1 MATKNAATKVKFTK
15 DGVESEQEVPY
26 VVELAESEENLR
38 AILKTKLTE
47 DEQNSAEVAEH
58 VTKKLIDYCN
68 QIFESNARQA
78 ARAAFLTTLEG
89 PDKAIKAMAKKLAAV
104 KNITVEE
111 AEKAIRAIM

>member
-1 MATKNAATKVKFTK
+1 MAMKNATTKVKFTK

-26 VVELAESEENLR
+26 VVELADSDEHAL
-38 AILKTKLTE
+38 AILQSKLTE
-47 DEQNSAEVAEH
+47 DEQKSENPTLLAI
-58 VTKKLIDYCN
+58 KKRVEYIN
-68 QIFESNARQA
+68 QIFENNARQA

>member
-1 MATKNAATKVKFTK
+1 MAKNATTKVKFTK

-26 VVELAESEENLR
+26 VVELAESLPNLR
-38 AILKTKLTE
+38 EILKTKLTE
-47 DEQNSAEVAEH
+47 EEKTSAEVETH
-58 VTKKLIDYCN
+58 IDQKLIDYCN

-104 KNITVEE
+104 KNITIEE
-111 AEKAIRAIM
+111 AERAIRAIM

>member
-1 MATKNAATKVKFTK
+1 MATKNATTKVKFTK

-26 VVELAESEENLR
+26 VVELADNQEHLMS
-38 AILKTKLTE
+38 ILQTKLTE
-47 DEQNSAEVAEH
+47 DEQKSEDVAGH
-58 VTKKLIDYCN
+58 TVKKLIDYCN